1 MSSIDKQAKPV
12 KMVGAVTQ
20 AFRIL
25 RLLSGNSGPQG
36 VSAIAK
42 HSQVNPS
49 TAFNILRTLVAE
61 DAVNFDELSKTYV
74 LGPGLLALCGKLLEQ
89 SIVQA
94 IRGDLDRLATA
105 TNCLI
110 GLWQIDD
117 GRMTLVERSVAG
129 RAIRLDMDIKQRLP
143 RFGGAVGRAWAAAL
157 KLSDAELRDGFA
169 ALRWEGRITGRA
181 YIKEVREAEQFGYAI
196 DDEALYRG
204 VVSVGTVIT
213 DRQGVPIFGL
223 TSSDIAHNLDAAKI
237 KRLGEEMASLSRA
250 FSPANRANKIDAE
263 GK

>member
-1 MSSIDKQAKPV
+1 MSSIDTHSKPG
-12 KMVGAVTQ
+12 KLVGAVTQ

-25 RLLSGNSGPQG
+25 RVLSSNSGPEG
-36 VSAIAK
+36 VSAIARD
-42 HSQVNPS
+42 SRVNPS

-61 DAVNFDELSKTYV
+61 DAVDFDKLSKTY
-74 LGPGLLALCGKLLEQ
+74 LLSPGLLTLCGKLVGQ

-94 IRGDLDRLATA
+94 IRGDLDRLAA
-105 TNCLI
+105 ETNCLV
-110 GLWQIDD
+110 GLWQADD
-117 GRMTLVERSVAG
+117 GHMTLVERAVAG

-157 KLSDAELRDGFA
+157 KFSDSELREGLA
-169 ALRWEGRITGRA
+169 ALRWEGNITARS
-181 YIKEVREAEQFGYAI
+181 YIAQVRQAERVGYAI
-196 DDEALYRG
+196 DDEVLYKG
-204 VVSVGTVIT
+204 VVSVGTVII

-250 FSPANRANKIDAE
+250 YSGRASPPD
-263 GK
+263 

>member
-1 MSSIDKQAKPV
+1 MSPSDKQAKPV

-25 RLLSGNSGPQG
+25 RVLSGNSGPQG
-36 VSAIAK
+36 VSAIARD
-42 HSQVNPS
+42 SQVNPS

-61 DAVNFDELSKTYV
+61 DAVIFHELSKTYV
-74 LGPGLLALCGKLLEQ
+74 LSPGLLTLCGKLLEQ

-94 IRGDLDRLATA
+94 IRGDLDRLAA
-105 TNCLI
+105 ETNCLV
-110 GLWQIDD
+110 GLWQADE

-143 RFGGAVGRAWAAAL
+143 RFGGAVGRAWAAVF
-157 KLSDAELRDGFA
+157 KLPDAELRDGFA
-169 ALRWEGRITGRA
+169 TLRWEGKITARA
-181 YIKEVREAEQFGYAI
+181 YITQVREAERVGYAI
-196 DDEALYRG
+196 DDEALYPG

-250 FSPANRANKIDAE
+250 FS
-263 GK
+263 G

>member
-1 MSSIDKQAKPV
+1 MSSSDTPAKPV

-25 RLLSGNSGPQG
+25 RVLSGNRGPQG
-36 VSAIAK
+36 VSAIARD
-42 HSQVNPS
+42 SNVNPS

-61 DAVNFDELSKTYV
+61 HAVDFDELSKMYV
-74 LGPGLLALCGKLLEQ
+74 LSPGLLTLCGRLLEQ

-94 IRGDLDRLATA
+94 IRGDLDRLAA
-105 TNCLI
+105 ETNCLV
-110 GLWQIDD
+110 GLWQADD
-117 GRMTLVERSVAG
+117 GRMTLIERSVAG

-157 KLSDAELRDGFA
+157 KLSDTKLREGFA
-169 ALRWEGRITGRA
+169 ALRWEGKITVQS
-181 YIKEVREAEQFGYAI
+181 YIAQVRQAERVGYAI
-196 DDEALYRG
+196 DDEVLYKG
-204 VVSVGTVIT
+204 VVSVGTVIL

-250 FSPANRANKIDAE
+250 FS
-263 GK
+263 G